1 MNTSQ
6 VTVAQRQFTTDVFGK
21 IQERK
26 DTLSEF
32 SEKPTVSQY
41 LLFQFVKREI
51 GPHRPE
57 SLI

>member
-51 GPHRPE
+51 GPHRPG